1 MYKNLEAEM
10 ARHNISKKHVAE
22 FLNVRY
28 ATVLDKLNG
37 KYDFKLNEAFIIK
50 KELFPN
56 LDFEYLF
63 QKECGTKQL
72 N

>member
-10 ARHNISKKHVAE
+10 TRHNISKKNVAE

-28 ATVLDKLNG
+28 ATVVDKLNG
-37 KYDFKLNEAFIIK
+37 KYDFKLNEALFIK

-63 QKECGTKQL
+63 QKECEPKNL
-72 N
+72 K